1 MVLKLNSKIIPYKN
15 SRLSKFNDIRGRKY
29 LRKGYWHRQYLK
41 LKNLKWI
48 TKRRFL
54 RSQKKWKKSNKNFK
68 FNNAIIQRKSFL
80 LFYGKYNFSNFKR
93 ILFLNYKKS
102 RLNKLNSFL
111 KSFEFRISTV
121 LFRMKLFPTIF
132 SSHFF
137 VKTNGI
143 FINGNKTT
151 STSTLVKVG
160 DILSVPKK
168 YWFFFLYI
176 FEYKIYKRLSRLISL
191 FNRKKKMYKKY
202 YLLSYYN
209 KRKFLTK
216 KKFTLLENLN
226 YKKES
231 KLINVL
237 NKNKF
242 SKAANLNLKKNLNL
256 YHQKSLKY
264 NNRFRNQLNL
274 TKNYKKN
281 RYYLDFYKK
290 SNISKLNKNLSK
302 RKRNLKHVPKIL
314 KSFIDTKNQKSYF
327 NKSLDQRFSK
337 IDKIN
342 LNLKFNNFIYLKYQ
356 NIKFKLTRIKI
367 LKRLIK
373 FKKKLNYF
381 YKLIKLLKNKN
392 LNFLWLFLYIKYK
405 QIKFK
410 LIGNTNLSNKI
421 IVFRNLV
428 KTFLNNNIDLKKKNK
443 KFYLKTIFKFYN
455 LIWQTFESNLFKW
468 KYSNNYLIN
477 MIKPLILNNISKNFN
492 LKNNF
497 IEKTHKQM
505 FSIFN
510 TKKQLI
516 FLNIFFKILIFN
528 IKIVLNNNYI
538 KYFIKLI
545 NQDNIDI
552 NQFLENKFNLNNN
565 LSKKLYI
572 LKLINVL
579 KQNNVKL
586 NKDLKI
592 LILNNQKIFNL
603 FKTLSKK
610 YSKNLLL
617 NNFFYKKR
625 FFIWF
630 KLNKNNLKTKFKQ
643 RHALNRLKRIK
654 KKLLNKSRWRFL
666 KKNKFER
673 PFNEYWYIPNYIEL
687 DLKTLR
693 GGVIKDPTYKDVNYS
708 FNLSIKNIL
717 NYYKDLG
724 F

>member
-132 SSHFF
+132 ASHFF

-176 FEYKIYKRLSRLISL
+176 FEYKIYKRLARLISL

-209 KRKFLTK
+209 KRKFLVK
-216 KKFTLLENLN
+216 KKFNLLDNLN
-226 YKKES
+226 YKKEV
-231 KLINVL
+231 KLLNALTKTKFNVSL
-237 NKNKF
+237 NKQ
-242 SKAANLNLKKNLNL
+242 LNKNLNL
-256 YHQKSLKY
+256 YSSKPLKY
-264 NNRFRNQLNL
+264 NKKFLNEL
-274 TKNYKKN
+274 SYLKNYKKN
-281 RYYLDFYKK
+281 KFYFNFHKTLNSTKLDKTLLKK
-290 SNISKLNKNLSK
+290 
-302 RKRNLKHVPKIL
+302 KRNLKHVPKIL
-314 KSFIDTKNQKSYF
+314 KSFIDTKNSKNYF
-327 NKSLDQRFSK
+327 NKSVNQRFSK
-337 IDKIN
+337 TDKIN
-342 LNLKFNNFIYLKYQ
+342 LNLKFDNFIYLKYQ
-356 NIKFKLTRIKI
+356 NIKFKITKIKI
-367 LKRLIK
+367 LNRLIK

-381 YKLIKLLKNKN
+381 YKLIKLIKNKN

-405 QIKFK
+405 QIKFN
-410 LIGNTNLSNKI
+410 LLNNNNLSNKI
-421 IVFRNLV
+421 VIFRNLL
-428 KTFLNNNIDLKKKNK
+428 KTFFNDNSNLKTNNK
-443 KFYLKTIFKFYN
+443 KLYLNTILKFYTIIWKNFSLKTVKIKNSTNF
-455 LIWQTFESNLFKW
+455 I
-468 KYSNNYLIN
+468 IN
-477 MIKPLILNNISKNFN
+477 FIQKIIIKNIQKISSF
-492 LKNNF
+492 KNNF
-497 IEKTHKQM
+497 IKKNHKEM

-516 FLNIFFKILIFN
+516 FLNIFFKILILN
-528 IKIVLNNNYI
+528 IKIILNNNYI
-538 KYFIKLI
+538 KYFVKLLNKDII
-545 NQDNIDI
+545 NTNI
-552 NQFLENKFNLNNN
+552 LLVNKFNLENN
-565 LSKKLYI
+565 LTKKLYI
-572 LKLINVL
+572 LKLINNL
-579 KQNNVKL
+579 KQKNIKL
-586 NKDLKI
+586 GKELKT
-592 LILNNQKIFNL
+592 LILNNTKIFNL
-603 FKTLSKK
+603 FKTLSLKH
-610 YSKNLLL
+610 SSSLLL

-625 FFIWF
+625 FFVWF

-673 PFNEYWYIPNYIEL
+673 PFNEYWFIPNYIEL

-693 GGVIKDPTYKDVNYS
+693 GGVIKDPTYKDINYS